1 MSKEITFEELPEDY
15 KFVYK
20 IQGCEHKVDFD
31 TNTIV
36 DKILSTRAK
45 TVDEEVIKQLRN
57 IGEAKG
63 INELILIDESKV
75 LKIIKSLKAL
85 EIIKEKRVNIGLF
98 LIGYKDLDYQNYKEH
113 LDLGFQIIKQVSE
126 IPLIKEEYDLLKE
139 VLL

>member
-1 MSKEITFEELPEDY
+1 MSKRIEPFELPEDY

-20 IQGCEHKVDFD
+20 IKGCEYKFDFN

-36 DKILSTRAK
+36 DKILSTRIK
-45 TVDEEVIKQLRN
+45 KVNKEVIRQLRN
-57 IGEAKG
+57 IGKEKN

-85 EIIKEKRVNIGLF
+85 EIIKKINKIVLF
-98 LIGYKDLDYQNYKEH
+98 HFICACIKDQ
-113 LDLGFQIIKQVSE
+113 
-126 IPLIKEEYDLLKE
+126 EEYDLLKE

>member
-1 MSKEITFEELPEDY
+1 MSKELEVSFEPYELPEDC

-20 IQGCEHKVDFD
+20 IKGCEHKLDFD

-45 TVDEEVIKQLRN
+45 KVDEEVIRQLRN
-57 IGEAKG
+57 IGEEKG

-75 LKIIKSLKAL
+75 LNLVKAIRAL
-85 EIIKEKRVNIGLF
+85 EIIKNKNFDLF
-98 LIGYKDLDYQNYKEH
+98 YLQDSKDLEMYNDACDIHRNLCYLTQ
-113 LDLGFQIIKQVSE
+113 
-126 IPLIKEEYDLLKE
+126 EEYDLLKE

>member
-1 MSKEITFEELPEDY
+1 MGKEMKELPEDY

-20 IQGCEHKVDFD
+20 IKGCEQKFDFD

-36 DKILSTRAK
+36 DKILSTRTK
-45 TVDEEVIKQLRN
+45 KVNEEVIRQLRN

-75 LKIIKSLKAL
+75 LNMIKSLKAL
-85 EIIKEKRVNIGLF
+85 EVIKEKG
-98 LIGYKDLDYQNYKEH
+98 
-113 LDLGFQIIKQVSE
+113 IILQF
-126 IPLIKEEYDLLKE
+126 IKETYTVEQYNAGVFGTLVKPLTQEEYELLRE